1 MGNLRNLFFVAA
13 FTLLGFGVQ
22 ANTNL
27 YITSDNNTSLNAP
40 QIDGVVHVTQGRNGV
55 FIDILVGGLVELTV
69 HDPNGN
75 VVLQRSVKQQVRRIR
90 VNIKK
95 YESGTYTLYA
105 ESGIG
110 VQSVQFAITK

>member
-1 MGNLRNLFFVAA
+1 MGNLRNLFFAVA
-13 FTLLGFGVQ
+13 FMLLGFGVQ

-27 YITSDNNTSLNAP
+27 YITSGNNTSLNAP

-69 HDPNGN
+69 RDPNGN